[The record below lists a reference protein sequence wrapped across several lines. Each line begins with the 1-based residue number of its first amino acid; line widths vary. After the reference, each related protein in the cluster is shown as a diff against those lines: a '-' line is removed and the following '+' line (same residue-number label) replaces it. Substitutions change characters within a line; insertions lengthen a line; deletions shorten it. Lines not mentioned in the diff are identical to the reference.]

1 MTSLADALPAKIKEM
16 NEEIIPAY
24 VSITWHPMAQIT
36 VNIMRA
42 EVQRAVEAL
51 ASGDV
56 VAMLEAY
63 ADQGLQIMT
72 DTSGPAFPQIAEL
85 GDIGYAPAHEAGLV
99 RQRRC
104 WLFWVYPRGH
114 QNGAM

>member
-1 MTSLADALPAKIKEM
+1 MSSLADALPAKIKEM

-24 VSITWHPMAQIT
+24 VSIIPIAPMTQIT
-36 VNIMRA
+36 VSIMRA

-63 ADQGLQIMT
+63 AAIKDYK
-72 DTSGPAFPQIAEL
+72 S
-85 GDIGYAPAHEAGLV
+85 
-99 RQRRC
+99 
-104 WLFWVYPRGH
+104 
-114 QNGAM
+114 